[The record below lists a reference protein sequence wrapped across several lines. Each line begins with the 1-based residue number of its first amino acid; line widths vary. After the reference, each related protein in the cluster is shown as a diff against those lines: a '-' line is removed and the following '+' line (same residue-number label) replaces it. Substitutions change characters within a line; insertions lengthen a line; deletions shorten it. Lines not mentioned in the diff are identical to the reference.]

1 MTLPWASA
9 KRSRLLP
16 EVFEER
22 SLCFTHET
30 GGTVGSEFHE
40 RVDYSIFSVDLAPRA
55 LRRLHFVISDFRP
68 PSVSQ
73 SSEAALQRLLAS
85 RVIEVIR

>member
-1 MTLPWASA
+1 M
-9 KRSRLLP
+9 
-16 EVFEER
+16 
-22 SLCFTHET
+22 
-30 GGTVGSEFHE
+30 
-40 RVDYSIFSVDLAPRA
+40 DYSLFSVDLAPPA

-73 SSEAALQRLLAS
+73 SGEAALQRLLAS